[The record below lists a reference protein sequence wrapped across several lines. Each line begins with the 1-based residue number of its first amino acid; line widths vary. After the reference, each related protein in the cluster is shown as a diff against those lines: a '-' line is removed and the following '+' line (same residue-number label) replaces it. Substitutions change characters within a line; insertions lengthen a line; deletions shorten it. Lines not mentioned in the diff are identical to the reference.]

1 VTSDETLSTDERIR
15 LALADR
21 FTLHR
26 EIGRGAAATVYLAR
40 DLRHDREVALKVLRS
55 DIAHAVGRERF
66 EQEIRIEANL
76 QHPGILP
83 LYESGSADGILYYVM
98 PYMADETLRRRLEH
112 ERQLPVS
119 EAARL
124 ARAVLDSLAYAHGQ
138 GIVHRDIKPENILLD
153 GGRPIIADFGIAR
166 VLNAAGSARQTSTGL
181 MVGTP
186 TYMAPEQAAGTR
198 AIDGRTDLYAV
209 ACVLYEM
216 LTGEPPFSGATPQAV
231 IARHLAE
238 PPRAIHIVRPAIPR
252 ALERAVMRGLNKVPA
267 DRFAGA
273 TEFIEA
279 IDHAM
284 ASGGDQELPR
294 FVTRTARRLAAGI
307 ALLTLAGA
315 ALLWQLRRDDRSL
328 DPNRIAVFP
337 LHDSDEQAA
346 SRGSGEDASTYIG
359 HVLEGT
365 VPLRWEEARD
375 WSGGLT
381 ADNASDR
388 RRLTRGHRAGYY
400 IDGSIL
406 RRTDSVTVVLR
417 LFDVLNDSLRG
428 RAGVAGAADASVP
441 LLGARAAAALLP
453 SLLAPGSIVD
463 AGELLSRPP
472 AAIAQFLQ
480 GERAY
485 RVMDFGAAF
494 DAYSGAVRA
503 DSSFALAALKAA
515 RAAEWQ
521 NDFVGAAQMVALA
534 RTRREQLVPRAA
546 ALADGLALYY
556 AGEADSAL
564 AAFEEAATIDPAWTE
579 ATMAM
584 GEVYFHQLPNAA
596 PLDSLG
602 SAAFVK
608 VLQRDSLFLP
618 AIFHLAELSLQRGDT
633 ALSRKLVARVA
644 SATTDTAAARQLDL
658 MWRCARGEL
667 ARSDWSRLSGASPD
681 AMMAAAKLL
690 ATSPHYSRCAA
701 DGFAAVVHDSAA
713 HAPYRY
719 YALLGLQGIAVLRGD
734 DAEVQALLGSPEGR
748 ELHGDFFYLHDA
760 LVRPGLSAL
769 AQMKA
774 DELGQNLRDRP
785 ARQLLLLGVWRGHRG
800 DAAGAKAVAAIL
812 DRQADT
818 AQDRTT
824 LQAAAIL
831 HAHVALA
838 SGDTV
843 RAMALLAA
851 LHVRA
856 DQQQL
861 VYSPWQSLGYERLL
875 LARLLAARG
884 DDQGVLRTCAALES
898 SQPIVFLLYR
908 FDCDTLRAT
917 AAERLGDKGLA
928 RRLRSRLAAF
938 RPPRP

>member
-1 VTSDETLSTDERIR
+1 MTPHETLSTDERIR

-21 FTLHR
+21 FTLLR

-40 DLRHDREVALKVLRS
+40 DLRHDRDVALKVLRS

-76 QHPGILP
+76 HHPGVLP

-119 EAARL
+119 EAVRL
-124 ARAVLDSLAYAHGQ
+124 ARGVLEALAYAHSQ
-138 GIVHRDIKPENILLD
+138 AIVHRDIKPENILLD

-198 AIDGRTDLYAV
+198 TIDGRTDLYAV

-238 PPRAIHIVRPAIPR
+238 PPRAIRIVRPAIPR

-284 ASGGDQELPR
+284 AGGREQELPR
-294 FVTRTARRLAAGI
+294 LAPRTARRLAAGA
-307 ALLTLAGA
+307 ALLALAGA
-315 ALLWQLRRDDRSL
+315 ALWWQAWRDNSGVDR
-328 DPNRIAVFP
+328 NRIAVFP
-337 LHDSDEQAA
+337 LHDSDEEAS

-375 WSGGLT
+375 WPGGLT
-381 ADNASDR
+381 TENASDR
-388 RRLTRGHRAGYY
+388 RQLSRRHSAGYY

-417 LFDVLNDSLRG
+417 LFDVVNDSLVG
-428 RAGVAGAADASVP
+428 RSGVAGPADASVP

-494 DAYSGAVRA
+494 DAYTGAVRV

-521 NDFVGAAQMVALA
+521 GDLTAAAQMVALA
-534 RTRREQLVPRAA
+534 RARRGQLVPRAA

-556 AGEADSAL
+556 VGEADSAL
-564 AAFEEAATIDPAWTE
+564 TAFKEAAAIDPAWTE

-584 GEVYFHQLPNAA
+584 GEVYFHQLPNARHSTH
-596 PLDSLG
+596 SLTQPSSRSCSVTRCFCLRFFTLRNSRCG
-602 SAAFVK
+602 RAIRSRVADWCPESRAARSTPR
-608 VLQRDSLFLP
+608 QRDNWTSCG
-618 AIFHLAELSLQRGDT
+618 AVLAECS
-633 ALSRKLVARVA
+633 
-644 SATTDTAAARQLDL
+644 
-658 MWRCARGEL
+658 
-667 ARSDWSRLSGASPD
+667 
-681 AMMAAAKLL
+681 
-690 ATSPHYSRCAA
+690 
-701 DGFAAVVHDSAA
+701 
-713 HAPYRY
+713 
-719 YALLGLQGIAVLRGD
+719 
-734 DAEVQALLGSPEGR
+734 
-748 ELHGDFFYLHDA
+748 
-760 LVRPGLSAL
+760 
-769 AQMKA
+769 
-774 DELGQNLRDRP
+774 
-785 ARQLLLLGVWRGHRG
+785 
-800 DAAGAKAVAAIL
+800 
-812 DRQADT
+812 
-818 AQDRTT
+818 
-824 LQAAAIL
+824 
-831 HAHVALA
+831 
-838 SGDTV
+838 
-843 RAMALLAA
+843 
-851 LHVRA
+851 
-856 DQQQL
+856 
-861 VYSPWQSLGYERLL
+861 
-875 LARLLAARG
+875 
-884 DDQGVLRTCAALES
+884 
-898 SQPIVFLLYR
+898 
-908 FDCDTLRAT
+908 
-917 AAERLGDKGLA
+917 
-928 RRLRSRLAAF
+928 
-938 RPPRP
+938 PRPIGVP